1 MQPAEARRQEVIDPG
16 DEGDAGDGAEPGAGA
31 AEAGD
36 DGEARRERGHPPE
49 PEPVAD
55 VIRGAGRKPGQAI
68 APSTTAGSVGRKR
81 AQAPALLSHLPAP
94 RPRRLSTVTEASVPR
109 ATEMNHAG
117 EASSGCAPPPV
128 THSALPAAKYSIPAK

>member
-55 VIRGAGRKPGQAI
+55 VIDRLHDAVQCAGLLIGDRDQHGERPGDIDEQDERSGECERLRHGAARILYLAAHQA
-68 APSTTAGSVGRKR
+68 R
-81 AQAPALLSHLPAP
+81 
-94 RPRRLSTVTEASVPR
+94 
-109 ATEMNHAG
+109 
-117 EASSGCAPPPV
+117 
-128 THSALPAAKYSIPAK
+128 